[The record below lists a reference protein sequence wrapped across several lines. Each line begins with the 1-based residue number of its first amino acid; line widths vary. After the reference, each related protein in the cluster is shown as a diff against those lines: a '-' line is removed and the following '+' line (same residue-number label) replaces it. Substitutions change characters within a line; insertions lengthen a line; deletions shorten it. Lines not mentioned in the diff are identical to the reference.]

1 MKNRTLVEQWLS
13 HAQSN
18 LDRARGGKTQDTILY
33 EDLCFDCQQAAEK
46 SLKALL
52 VACDLESPHTHI
64 IAHLLETL
72 ERSGMKIPEVV
83 KSSSDLTE
91 YAVHT
96 RYPGLYEP
104 VTAKEFRE
112 ALAVAEHVHTWV
124 VTHINLMASR
134 KSKNKP

>member
-13 HAQSN
+13 RAQSN
-18 LDRARGGKTQDTILY
+18 LDRARGGKIQDTILY

-52 VACDLESPHTHI
+52 VACDMESPHTHI

-72 ERSGMKIPEVV
+72 ERSGMNIPEHV

-112 ALAVAEHVHTWV
+112 ALAVAERVHTWV

>member
-1 MKNRTLVEQWLS
+1 MAQQCARATLTVHEQGRS
-13 HAQSN
+13 GIRSCT
-18 LDRARGGKTQDTILY
+18 KTCALTASRPL
-33 EDLCFDCQQAAEK
+33 EK

-52 VACDLESPHTHI
+52 VACDMESPHTHI

-72 ERSGMKIPEVV
+72 EQGGLEIPEDV

-112 ALAVAEHVHTWV
+112 ALAVAGRVHEWV
-124 VTHINLMASR
+124 VAHINLMASR
-134 KSKNKP
+134 KSKNNP

>member
-13 HAQSN
+13 RALSN
-18 LDRARGGKTQDTILY
+18 LDRARAGKIRDTILF

-52 VACDLESPHTHI
+52 VASDLASPHTHI
-64 IAHLLETL
+64 IAQLLESL
-72 ERSGMKIPEVV
+72 EQSGLEIPGDV
-83 KSSSDLTE
+83 KAASDLTE

-104 VTAKEFRE
+104 VSEEEYRE
-112 ALAVAEHVHTWV
+112 ALAMAERVHEWV
-124 VTHINLMASR
+124 VAHLNR
-134 KSKNKP
+134 QRGNKTKKCL

>member
-13 HAQSN
+13 RALSN
-18 LDRARGGKTQDTILY
+18 LDRARAGKVRDTILY
-33 EDLCFDCQQAAEK
+33 EDLCFDCQQAVEK

-52 VACDLESPHTHI
+52 VANDKESPHTHL

-72 ERSGMKIPEVV
+72 EQTGLKIPDNI
-83 KSSSDLTE
+83 KAASDLTE

-104 VTAKEFRE
+104 VTEEEYRE
-112 ALAVAEHVHTWV
+112 ALAMAERVHEWV
-124 VTHINLMASR
+124 IAVLT
-134 KSKNKP
+134 SKAKW

>member
-13 HAQSN
+13 RALSN
-18 LDRARGGKTQDTILY
+18 LDRAREGKVRETILY

-52 VACDLESPHTHI
+52 VAYDKESPRTHI
-64 IAHLLETL
+64 IAQLLETL
-72 ERSGMKIPEVV
+72 ERGGMKIPEDV
-83 KSSSDLTE
+83 KAASDLTE

-104 VTAKEFRE
+104 VTEEEYQE
-112 ALAVAEHVHTWV
+112 ALAMAERVHEWV
-124 VTHINLMASR
+124 VGYLHPKQGAR
-134 KSKNKP
+134 

>member
-13 HAQSN
+13 RAQSN
-18 LDRARGGKTQDTILY
+18 IDRARAGKVRDTILY

-52 VACDLESPHTHI
+52 VACDMESPHTHI

-72 ERSGMKIPEVV
+72 EQSGLEIPEDV

-104 VTAKEFRE
+104 VTAEEYRE
-112 ALAVAEHVHTWV
+112 ALAVAEHVHEWV
-124 VTHINLMASR
+124 IGHLKQPSAN
-134 KSKNKP
+134 KSKNNS

>member
-13 HAQSN
+13 RAQSN
-18 LDRARGGKTQDTILY
+18 LDRARCGKTQDTILY

-52 VACDLESPHTHI
+52 VACDKESPHTHI

-72 ERSGMKIPEVV
+72 EQGGLEIPEDV

-112 ALAVAEHVHTWV
+112 ALVVAEHVHEWV
-124 VTHINLMASR
+124 VTHITLIASR
-134 KSKNKP
+134 KSKK